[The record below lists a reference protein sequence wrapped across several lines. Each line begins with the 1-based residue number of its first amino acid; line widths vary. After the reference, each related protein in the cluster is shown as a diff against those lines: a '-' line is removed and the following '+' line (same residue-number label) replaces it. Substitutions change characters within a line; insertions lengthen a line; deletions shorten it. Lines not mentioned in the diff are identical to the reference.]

1 MKPIFSR
8 GPSLQIRLILAV
20 LVALGIIIADSRL
33 GTFSQIRTYMDTAVS
48 PFYFVSNAPRELLDG
63 VSQTLA
69 SRDQLELENRTLRQ
83 ELLLKNSELLMLGQY
98 KQENA
103 RLRELLGSPLRQD
116 EQKMVTQVISTVN
129 DPHSD
134 QVVIDK
140 GSVNGVYEGQPVI
153 SDKGVV
159 GQVVA
164 VAKLTS
170 RVLLICDAT
179 HALPIQVLRNDIRVI
194 AAGNGCTDD
203 LQLEHLP
210 ANTDIRVGDVLVTS
224 GLGGRFPEGYPVAVV
239 SSVKLDT
246 QRAYTVIQ
254 ARPTAGLQRLRYLLL
269 LWGADRN
276 GANPMTPE
284 EVHRVA
290 NERLMQMMPQVLPSP
305 DAMGP
310 KLPEPATGIA
320 QPTPQ
325 QPTTGNAATA
335 PAANRS
341 PQRATP
347 PQSGAQPLRVR
358 RRAIVASYR
367 SQGRW
372 VIWLSFLIAL
382 LLQIMPWPDNLIVFR
397 PNWVLL
403 ILLYWILALPHRVNV
418 GTGFVMGAILDLISG
433 STLGV
438 RVLAMSIIAY
448 LVALKYQ
455 LFRNLALWQQALVVM
470 LLSLVVDII
479 VFWAEFLV
487 INVSFRP
494 EVFWSSVVN
503 GVLWPW
509 IFLLMRKVRQQFA
522 VQ

>member
-20 LVALGIIIADSRL
+20 LVALGVIIADSRL

-48 PFYFVSNAPRELLDG
+48 PFYFVSNGPRELLDS
-63 VSQTLA
+63 VSQTLS
-69 SRDQLELENRTLRQ
+69 SRDQLELENRALRQ

-129 DPHSD
+129 DPYSD

-290 NERLMQMMPQVLPSP
+290 NERLMQMMPQVLPARMP
-305 DAMGP
+305 WGR
-310 KLPEPATGIA
+310 LRQCRRRQPE
-320 QPTPQ
+320 
-325 QPTTGNAATA
+325 
-335 PAANRS
+335 R
-341 PQRATP
+341 RRHR
-347 PQSGAQPLRVR
+347 QPLG
-358 RRAIVASYR
+358 RAVVASYR

-382 LLQIMPWPDNLIVFR
+382 LLQIMPWPDDILVFR

-438 RVLAMSIIAY
+438 RALSMSIIAY
-448 LVALKYQ
+448 LVALKFQ

-470 LLSLVVDII
+470 LLSLAADIV

-509 IFLLMRKVRQQFA
+509 LFLLMRKVRQQFA

>member
-20 LVALGIIIADSRL
+20 LVALGVIIADSRL

-48 PFYFVSNAPRELLDG
+48 PFYFISNGPRELLDS

-69 SRDQLELENRTLRQ
+69 SRDQQAGKPGAAPGITA
-83 ELLLKNSELLMLGQY
+83 KNSDLLMLGQY

-129 DPHSD
+129 DPYSD

-269 LWGADRN
+269 LW
-276 GANPMTPE
+276 
-284 EVHRVA
+284 
-290 NERLMQMMPQVLPSP
+290 
-305 DAMGP
+305 
-310 KLPEPATGIA
+310 EPIV
-320 QPTPQ
+320 
-325 QPTTGNAATA
+325 TA
-335 PAANRS
+335 PIR
-341 PQRATP
+341 
-347 PQSGAQPLRVR
+347 
-358 RRAIVASYR
+358 
-367 SQGRW
+367 
-372 VIWLSFLIAL
+372 
-382 LLQIMPWPDNLIVFR
+382 
-397 PNWVLL
+397 
-403 ILLYWILALPHRVNV
+403 
-418 GTGFVMGAILDLISG
+418 
-433 STLGV
+433 
-438 RVLAMSIIAY
+438 
-448 LVALKYQ
+448 
-455 LFRNLALWQQALVVM
+455 
-470 LLSLVVDII
+470 
-479 VFWAEFLV
+479 
-487 INVSFRP
+487 
-494 EVFWSSVVN
+494 
-503 GVLWPW
+503 
-509 IFLLMRKVRQQFA
+509 
-522 VQ
+522 

>member
-69 SRDQLELENRTLRQ
+69 SRDQLELENRALRQ

-129 DPHSD
+129 DPYSD

-224 GLGGRFPEGYPVAVV
+224 GLGGPFPGRLSGRGCLFRKTRYP
-239 SSVKLDT
+239 
-246 QRAYTVIQ
+246 
-254 ARPTAGLQRLRYLLL
+254 ARLYC
-269 LWGADRN
+269 D
-276 GANPMTPE
+276 
-284 EVHRVA
+284 
-290 NERLMQMMPQVLPSP
+290 
-305 DAMGP
+305 
-310 KLPEPATGIA
+310 
-320 QPTPQ
+320 
-325 QPTTGNAATA
+325 
-335 PAANRS
+335 
-341 PQRATP
+341 
-347 PQSGAQPLRVR
+347 SGASDCRTATFALSAAAV
-358 RRAIVASYR
+358 
-367 SQGRW
+367 GR
-372 VIWLSFLIAL
+372 
-382 LLQIMPWPDNLIVFR
+382 
-397 PNWVLL
+397 
-403 ILLYWILALPHRVNV
+403 
-418 GTGFVMGAILDLISG
+418 G
-433 STLGV
+433 S
-438 RVLAMSIIAY
+438 
-448 LVALKYQ
+448 
-455 LFRNLALWQQALVVM
+455 
-470 LLSLVVDII
+470 
-479 VFWAEFLV
+479 
-487 INVSFRP
+487 
-494 EVFWSSVVN
+494 
-503 GVLWPW
+503 
-509 IFLLMRKVRQQFA
+509 
-522 VQ
+522 

>member
-1 MKPIFSR
+1 MDIGRIKKIVDYSSNHKAEIVTDIQRFYALGGIDINSDFLNL
-8 GPSLQIRLILAV
+8 LQIARRILFDKGYLVFELPFADDEIGAMCYKGDGIGYVV
-20 LVALGIIIADSRL
+20 LNTSLPVINYNFALAHEIYHVLFQQDYHMTNIEFAAENYYEHDEEFAANLFAGMIVMPENGFIRMFNKYKAESQDS
-33 GTFSQIRTYMDTAVS
+33 IRDVFRVE
-48 PFYFVSNAPRELLDG
+48 FYS
-63 VSQTLA
+63 
-69 SRDQLELENRTLRQ
+69 QLELENRALRQ

-98 KQENA
+98 KQKNA

-129 DPHSD
+129 DPYSD

-310 KLPEPATGIA
+310 KLPEPATGIT

-325 QPTTGNAATA
+325 QPATGNAVTA
-335 PAANRS
+335 PAAPTQPAANRS

-347 PQSGAQPLRVR
+347 PQSGAQPPARTPGG
-358 RRAIVASYR
+358 
-367 SQGRW
+367 Q
-372 VIWLSFLIAL
+372 
-382 LLQIMPWPDNLIVFR
+382 
-397 PNWVLL
+397 
-403 ILLYWILALPHRVNV
+403 
-418 GTGFVMGAILDLISG
+418 
-433 STLGV
+433 
-438 RVLAMSIIAY
+438 
-448 LVALKYQ
+448 
-455 LFRNLALWQQALVVM
+455 
-470 LLSLVVDII
+470 
-479 VFWAEFLV
+479 
-487 INVSFRP
+487 
-494 EVFWSSVVN
+494 
-503 GVLWPW
+503 
-509 IFLLMRKVRQQFA
+509 
-522 VQ
+522 